1 MAHCKNVRADPGDDE
16 RHLPHLIEQEKGK
29 GLKKTTSKKKHRR
42 GDIEVERAA
51 VVAAAVEHAEK
62 GGRGSG
68 ISIGDQLSPAQRA
81 VVEELEATHGSPC
94 GTIMLGGQHVS
105 LEDAP
110 ESSHVEEIEP

>member
-1 MAHCKNVRADPGDDE
+1 MTRCKNVRGGPSDDE
-16 RHLPHLIEQEKGK
+16 RRPPCLTEQEKETGT
-29 GLKKTTSKKKHRR
+29 KKTVTKKKHKR